1 LAAADLGPLCSPEFS
16 AFKEETAMATYEQ
29 AVDTPAA
36 AASIDAKRRSAIK
49 GAFLTEFID
58 MFDIYLPVV
67 VLTPVLAYFQPS
79 HIEPGL
85 QAILD
90 SLVFVTT
97 LLGRPVGAFI
107 FGRVADRVGRRTSSI
122 ISVVGFGIFTL
133 LIALLPGYQAI
144 GISSYLLLVL
154 LRFLDGICLGG
165 GYTASHPLAMEYSHK
180 SQRGFVG
187 GLIIAAF
194 PAAYVSISVVAMI
207 MFALFPLDG
216 MASPYAMWG
225 WRIPFIIGAVLAGFL
240 ADYYW
245 RKVSE
250 SELWQ
255 VKTKDGAAK
264 APAARLLGRSNLRSL
279 IQVLIMMTGFWTT
292 QNIITIY
299 MPSTLLAQTL
309 HLSKFELTTTLIIT
323 YCALFFS
330 YIAAG
335 MLGQKIGRRR
345 TFIILGVLIATVGVA
360 LLYTLANSAGV
371 PLPQIILL
379 VCLLA
384 ILVTAPWGVIVAYIN
399 ERFATDVRATGF
411 GIGFSLSVVL
421 PSFYAIYVNWLGRLV
436 SPHAAP
442 AALLFIGGVIA
453 TIGAALGPET
463 KDVDF

>member
-1 LAAADLGPLCSPEFS
+1 
-16 AFKEETAMATYEQ
+16 MATDES
-29 AVDTPAA
+29 AVQKSAA
-36 AASIDAKRRSAIK
+36 RASVDEKRRTAIK

-67 VLTPVLAYFQPS
+67 VLTPVLAYFQPA
-79 HIEPGL
+79 HVEPGVA
-85 QAILD
+85 AILD
-90 SLVFVTT
+90 SLVFITT

-133 LIALLPGYQAI
+133 LIALLPGYQTI

-165 GYTASHPLAMEYSHK
+165 GYTASHPLAMEYAHK

-194 PAAYVSISVVAMI
+194 PAAYVAISVVAMI
-207 MFALFPLDG
+207 TFATVPLNG
-216 MASPYAMWG
+216 MDSPYANWG
-225 WRIPFIIGAVLAGFL
+225 WRIPFLIGAALAGFL

-255 VKTKDGAAK
+255 VKSKEGAKK
-264 APAARLLGRSNLRSL
+264 ASAVQLFGGPNARTL

-299 MPSTLLAQTL
+299 MPSVLLAQTL
-309 HLSKFELTTTLIIT
+309 HLSKFELTVTLIIT

-330 YIAAG
+330 YIGAG
-335 MLGQKIGRRR
+335 VLGQKIGRRR
-345 TFIILGVLIATVGVA
+345 TFVILGVLIATVGVA
-360 LLYTLANSAGV
+360 LLYALTHGAGLA
-371 PLPQIILL
+371 LPQIILL

-384 ILVTAPWGVIVAYIN
+384 ILVTAPWGVIITYVN

-421 PSFYAIYVNWLGRLV
+421 PSFYAVYLNWLGNLV

-442 AALLFIGGVIA
+442 AALLLIGAVIA

-463 KDVDF
+463 RDVDF

>member
-1 LAAADLGPLCSPEFS
+1 V
-16 AFKEETAMATYEQ
+16 TTYER
-29 AVDTPAA
+29 ATENSAESVA
-36 AASIDAKRRSAIK
+36 IDAKRRSAIK

-67 VLTPVLAYFQPS
+67 VLTPVLAYFQPA
-79 HIEPGL
+79 HIEPGMA
-85 QAILD
+85 AILD
-90 SLVFVTT
+90 SFVFITT

-107 FGRVADRVGRRTSSI
+107 FGRVADRIGRRTSSI
-122 ISVVGFGIFTL
+122 ISVIGFGIFTL

-194 PAAYVSISVVAMI
+194 PAAYVAISVVAMI
-207 MFALFPLDG
+207 MFALFPLEG
-216 MASPYAMWG
+216 MDSPYAVWG
-225 WRIPFIIGAVLAGFL
+225 WRIPFLIGAALAGFL

-250 SELWQ
+250 SELWR
-255 VKTKDGAAK
+255 VKTKEGAEK
-264 APAARLLGRSNLRSL
+264 APAGRLFRGANVQSL

-299 MPSTLLAQTL
+299 MPSTLLAKTL
-309 HLSKFELTTTLIIT
+309 HLSKYELTTTLIIT

-330 YIAAG
+330 YIGAG
-335 MLGQKIGRRR
+335 VVGQRIGRRR
-345 TFIILGVLIATVGVA
+345 TFLILGVLIATIGVA
-360 LLYTLANSAGV
+360 LLYTLANGAGL
-371 PLPQIILL
+371 PLPWIIFL

-411 GIGFSLSVVL
+411 GIGFSLSVIL
-421 PSFYAIYVNWLGRLV
+421 PSFYAVYVNWLGHLV

-463 KDVDF
+463 RDVDF

>member
-1 LAAADLGPLCSPEFS
+1 
-16 AFKEETAMATYEQ
+16 MATDES
-29 AVDTPAA
+29 AVQKSAA
-36 AASIDAKRRSAIK
+36 RASVDEKRRTAIK

-67 VLTPVLAYFQPS
+67 VLTPVLAYFQPA
-79 HIEPGL
+79 HVEPGVA
-85 QAILD
+85 AILD
-90 SLVFVTT
+90 SLVFITT

-133 LIALLPGYQAI
+133 LIALLPGYQTI

-165 GYTASHPLAMEYSHK
+165 GYTASHPLAMEYAHK

-194 PAAYVSISVVAMI
+194 PAAYVAISVVAMI
-207 MFALFPLDG
+207 TFATVPLNG
-216 MASPYAMWG
+216 MDSPYANWG
-225 WRIPFIIGAVLAGFL
+225 WRIPFLIGAALAGFL

-255 VKTKDGAAK
+255 VKSKEGAKK
-264 APAARLLGRSNLRSL
+264 ASAVQLFGGPNARTL

-299 MPSTLLAQTL
+299 MPSVLLAQTL
-309 HLSKFELTTTLIIT
+309 HLSKFELTVTLIIT

-330 YIAAG
+330 YIGAG
-335 MLGQKIGRRR
+335 VLGQKIGRRR
-345 TFIILGVLIATVGVA
+345 TFVILGVLIATVGVA
-360 LLYTLANSAGV
+360 LLYALAHGAGLA
-371 PLPQIILL
+371 LPQIILL

-384 ILVTAPWGVIVAYIN
+384 ILVTAPWGVIITYVN

-421 PSFYAIYVNWLGRLV
+421 PSFYAVYLNWLGNLV

-442 AALLFIGGVIA
+442 AALLLIGAVIA

-463 KDVDF
+463 RDVDF

>member
-1 LAAADLGPLCSPEFS
+1 
-16 AFKEETAMATYEQ
+16 MATYES
-29 AVDTPAA
+29 AVEKSV
-36 AASIDAKRRSAIK
+36 ASADVDAKRRTAIK

-67 VLTPVLAYFQPS
+67 VLTPVLAYFQPA

-85 QAILD
+85 AAILD
-90 SLVFVTT
+90 SFVFITT

-144 GISSYLLLVL
+144 GIASYLLLVL

-165 GYTASHPLAMEYSHK
+165 GYTASHPLAMEYAHK

-194 PAAYVSISVVAMI
+194 PAAYVAISVVAMI
-207 MFALFPLDG
+207 TFAAFPLSG
-216 MASPYAMWG
+216 MDSPYANWG
-225 WRIPFIIGAVLAGFL
+225 WRIPFLIGAVLAGFL

-255 VKTKDGAAK
+255 VKTREGTQK
-264 APAARLLGRSNLRSL
+264 APAARLFGGSNARNL

-299 MPSTLLAQTL
+299 MPSVLLSQTL
-309 HLSKFELTTTLIIT
+309 HLSKFELTITLIIT

-330 YIAAG
+330 YIGAG

-345 TFIILGVLIATVGVA
+345 TFVILGVLIATVGVV
-360 LLYTLANSAGV
+360 LLYALAHSAGIAL
-371 PLPQIILL
+371 PLIILL

-384 ILVTAPWGVIVAYIN
+384 ILVTAPWGVIITYIN

-421 PSFYAIYVNWLGRLV
+421 PSFYAIYLNWLGRLA

-442 AALLFIGGVIA
+442 AALLLIGAVIA

-463 KDVDF
+463 RDVDF